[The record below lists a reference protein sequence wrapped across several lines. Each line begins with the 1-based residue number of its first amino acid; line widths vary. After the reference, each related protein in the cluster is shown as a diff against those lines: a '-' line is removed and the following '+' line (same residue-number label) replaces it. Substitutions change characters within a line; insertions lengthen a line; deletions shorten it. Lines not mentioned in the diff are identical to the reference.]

1 MSRRTVFLDRDG
13 TINVEVNYLR
23 RPQDVALLPGAGQAI
38 ARLNAA
44 GLRVVVVSNQA
55 GLAKGLFDEGDLA
68 LVQLEI
74 NRRLKAAGAR
84 VDAWYFCPHHPEG
97 EVAELAI
104 VCACRKPAPGLVLMA
119 AQEMGLEL
127 TGSYLVGDRLRD
139 IACAARAGLTGVL
152 VQSGHP
158 DWPPASAEEEP
169 AFVAA
174 DLAAA
179 VDWILAD
186 MAVQGRQP

>member
-1 MSRRTVFLDRDG
+1 MRRRTVFLDRDG
-13 TINVEVNYLR
+13 TINLEVNYLR

-44 GLRVVVVSNQA
+44 GLVVVVVSNQA

-74 NRRLKAAGAR
+74 NRQLKAAGAK
-84 VDAWYFCPHHPEG
+84 VDGWYFCPHHPEG
-97 EVAELAI
+97 VVEDLALI
-104 VCACRKPAPGLVLMA
+104 CACRKPEPGLVRMA
-119 AQEMGLEL
+119 AEEMGLEL
-127 TGSYLVGDRLRD
+127 AGSYLVGDRLRD
-139 IACAARAGLTGVL
+139 IACAARAGLVGVL

-158 DWPPASAEEEP
+158 DWPPTRDEEEP
-169 AFVAA
+169 AFVAP

-186 MAVQGRQP
+186 IAQREAGR

>member
-1 MSRRTVFLDRDG
+1 MKQRTVFLDRDG
-13 TINVEVNYLR
+13 TINVEVNYLHR
-23 RPQDVALLPGAGQAI
+23 VEDLALLPGAARAI

-44 GLRVVVVSNQA
+44 GIAVVVVSNQA

-68 LVQLEI
+68 LVQIEI

-84 VDAWYFCPHHPEG
+84 VDGWYFCPHHPQGVVED
-97 EVAELAI
+97 LAI
-104 VCACRKPAPGLVLMA
+104 ACDCRKPGPGLVLMA
-119 AQEMGLEL
+119 AEEMGLAL

-139 IACAARAGLTGVL
+139 VACAARAGLTGVL
-152 VQSGHP
+152 VRSGHA
-158 DWPPASAEEEP
+158 DWPPTCGEEEP
-169 AFVAA
+169 AFVAP

-186 MAVQGRQP
+186 IASREAGR

>member
-1 MSRRTVFLDRDG
+1 MKRRAVFLDRDG

-23 RPQDVALLPGAGQAI
+23 RPEDVALLPGAGQAI

-44 GLRVVVVSNQA
+44 GLAVVVVSNQA

-74 NRRLKAAGAR
+74 NRQLKAAGAR
-84 VDAWYFCPHHPEG
+84 VDGWYFCPHHPEG
-97 EVAELAI
+97 VVEDLALA
-104 VCACRKPAPGLVLMA
+104 CACRKPEPGLVLMA
-119 AQEMGLEL
+119 AEEMGLEFV
-127 TGSYLVGDRLRD
+127 GSYMVGDRLRD
-139 IACAARAGLTGVL
+139 IACGARAGLTGVL
-152 VQSGHP
+152 VQTGHP

-179 VDWILAD
+179 VEWILAD
-186 MAVQGRQP
+186 LVGREDGR